1 MTRARHD
8 AALSQEAT
16 RLRALG
22 YSWEQAYT
30 MAEIMLL
37 VRDAGFLAM
46 TSDDYERLLESKHAA

>member
-16 RLRALG
+16 RMRALG

-30 MAEIMLL
+30 MAEVMLL

-46 TSDDYERLLESKHAA
+46 TSDDYEHLLEGA